1 MMEKKAMEGA
11 RNAARDFGGKALA
24 RADEFVGKYAG
35 EDSKSL
41 FGR

>member
-1 MMEKKAMEGA
+1 MVEKKALENA
-11 RNAARDFGGKALA
+11 RHAARDLGGKALA
-24 RADEFVGKYAG
+24 KADELVGKYAG